1 MSAETQLDRR
11 LAAQPARG
19 SRRWLRLRARV
30 AWRFLTARFSSS
42 LTRRIVV
49 LNLGG
54 LVVLV
59 VGFLLLDQF
68 RADLIEARIQS
79 LTIQADIIAA
89 AISAS
94 ATGDTDSITIDPDKL
109 LQLAPGESVAPSQS
123 DEDATQFSI
132 NPALVGPF
140 LRRLVTPTHT
150 RARIYDSDGRL
161 LLDSRSFSAR
171 GAVVRSDLP
180 DASDRSGF
188 ADRVIARLRGIFL
201 TSVAP
206 RADDPWATN
215 GKTMPEVAGALQGKT
230 QSLVRVNDEG
240 ETIVSVGVP
249 IQRMMATRGAL
260 QLSTQGGD
268 IDRVITSARLAQL
281 RFFLVLAVVMLVL
294 SLSLANTIAEPVR
307 RLADAAERVRRG
319 IRSRQ
324 QIPDFTARS
333 DEIGHLSRAL
343 RDMTQALY
351 NRLDAIESF
360 AADVAH
366 ELKNPLTSLRSA
378 LETLPRVNAGHSR
391 DRLIAVMQHDVRRL
405 DRLISDISDAS
416 RLDAEL
422 ARDEAGPVDV
432 AALLRAVVAMAEDSP
447 RSNGARVE
455 LSVPVRRGRNA
466 SADYFV
472 LGHDS
477 RLAQVVTNL
486 IDNACSFSE
495 PGGVVRVAL
504 ERASA
509 RTEPEGE
516 KPFDRVVI
524 TVDDDG
530 PGIPPHALE
539 RIFERFYTDRPN
551 QGFGQNSGLGL
562 SISRQIVEAHGGRI
576 WACNRPAHSA
586 GVRVGR
592 TGTRQSRRAGKARRG
607 RSLCRRTA
615 GVRGMSGAA
624 VAGGAGLHA
633 TAVIHGESG
642 VLILGPSGSGKSAL
656 ALALMARASGAGA
669 FGALIGDDRIYV
681 RKADGRL
688 VASGAANMAGIIERR
703 MAGLI
708 EVRHERAAIVQ
719 LAVELSE
726 RRGQWPRM
734 PDDHDGVIV
743 GGVRL
748 PRLALDSGLSVC
760 DQALAVEERLAVL
773 AAENSGRIRI
783 SLEHCAAVHKNGR
796 PEISP
801 PA

>member
-1 MSAETQLDRR
+1 MSAETQVQHPLSVH
-11 LAAQPARG
+11 AARG
-19 SRRWLRLRARV
+19 RLRWLRARMRV

-68 RADLIEARIQS
+68 RADLIEARVQS

-109 LQLAPGESVAPSQS
+109 LQLAPGETVAPSPS

-140 LRRLVTPTHT
+140 LHRLVTPTRT
-150 RARIYDSDGRL
+150 RARVYDSDGRL

-171 GAVVRSDLP
+171 GAVEHSDLP
-180 DASDRSGF
+180 DTSERHGF
-188 ADRVIARLRGIFL
+188 ADRIIARLRSLFL
-201 TSVAP
+201 TSTAP
-206 RADDPWATN
+206 RAEDPWATN
-215 GKTMPEVAGALQGKT
+215 GQTMPEVAGALRGKT
-230 QSLVRVNDEG
+230 QSLVRLNHIG

-249 IQRMMATRGAL
+249 IQHMMATRGAL
-260 QLSTQGGD
+260 LLSTQGGD

-281 RFFLVLAVVMLVL
+281 RFFLVLAIVMLVL

-378 LETLPRVNAGHSR
+378 LETLPKVNGDHSR
-391 DRLIAVMQHDVRRL
+391 DRLIAIMQHDVRRL

-422 ARDEAGPVDV
+422 TRGEAGPVDI
-432 AALLRAVVAMAEDSP
+432 AALLRAVASMAQDSS
-447 RSNGARVE
+447 RSRARVE
-455 LSVPVRRGRNA
+455 LSIPVRRGKNA

-495 PGGVVRVAL
+495 PGGAVRVAL
-504 ERASA
+504 ERTSA
-509 RTEPEGE
+509 RKEPEG
-516 KPFDRVVI
+516 KQFFDQVVI

-530 PGIPPHALE
+530 PGVPPHALE
-539 RIFERFYTDRPN
+539 RIFERFYTDRPS

-576 WACNRPAHSA
+576 WACNRPGELAS
-586 GVRVGR
+586 VRVGSPER
-592 TGTRQSRRAGKARRG
+592 DDGDEVTR
-607 RSLCRRTA
+607 
-615 GVRGMSGAA
+615 
-624 VAGGAGLHA
+624 H
-633 TAVIHGESG
+633 
-642 VLILGPSGSGKSAL
+642 
-656 ALALMARASGAGA
+656 GAGA
-669 FGALIGDDRIYV
+669 RFV
-681 RKADGRL
+681 
-688 VASGAANMAGIIERR
+688 
-703 MAGLI
+703 
-708 EVRHERAAIVQ
+708 
-719 LAVELSE
+719 VEL
-726 RRGQWPRM
+726 
-734 PDDHDGVIV
+734 
-743 GGVRL
+743 
-748 PRLALDSGLSVC
+748 
-760 DQALAVEERLAVL
+760 
-773 AAENSGRIRI
+773 
-783 SLEHCAAVHKNGR
+783 
-796 PEISP
+796 
-801 PA
+801 PAFSA

>member
-1 MSAETQLDRR
+1 MSAETQVQHR
-11 LAAQPARG
+11 LSAHTARG
-19 SRRWLRLRARV
+19 RLRWLRARSRV

-68 RADLIEARIQS
+68 RADLIAAREQS

-109 LQLAPGESVAPSQS
+109 LQLAPGESVAPSPS
-123 DEDATQFSI
+123 DEDATEFSI

-140 LRRLVTPTHT
+140 LHRLVTPTHT
-150 RARIYDSDGRL
+150 RARVYDSDGRL
-161 LLDSRSFSAR
+161 LLDSRSYSAR

-180 DASDRSGF
+180 DVSERHGF
-188 ADRVIARLRGIFL
+188 ADWIFAHLRGLFL
-201 TSVAP
+201 ASTAP
-206 RADDPWATN
+206 RAEDPWATN
-215 GKTMPEVAGALQGKT
+215 GQTMPEVAGALQGKT
-230 QSLVRVNDEG
+230 QSLVRVNHVG

-249 IQRMMATRGAL
+249 IQHMMATRGAL
-260 QLSTQGGD
+260 LLSTQGGD

-343 RDMTQALY
+343 RDMTRALY

-378 LETLPRVNAGHSR
+378 LETLPRVSTGHSR
-391 DRLIAVMQHDVRRL
+391 DRLIAIMQHDVRRL

-422 ARDEAGPVDV
+422 ARGEAGPVDV
-432 AALLRAVVAMAEDSP
+432 AALLRAVVSMAQDSP
-447 RSNGARVE
+447 RDVRVE
-455 LSVPVRRGRNA
+455 LSIPVRRGKNA
-466 SADYFV
+466 GADYFV

-504 ERASA
+504 ERTSA
-509 RTEPEGE
+509 RTDPEE
-516 KPFDRVVI
+516 KPGDRVVI

-539 RIFERFYTDRPN
+539 RIFERFYTDRPS

-576 WACNRPAHSA
+576 WALNRPAELAS
-586 GVRVGR
+586 VRVGSPE
-592 TGTRQSRRAGKARRG
+592 GDNPDEMTR
-607 RSLCRRTA
+607 
-615 GVRGMSGAA
+615 
-624 VAGGAGLHA
+624 H
-633 TAVIHGESG
+633 
-642 VLILGPSGSGKSAL
+642 
-656 ALALMARASGAGA
+656 GAGA
-669 FGALIGDDRIYV
+669 RFV
-681 RKADGRL
+681 
-688 VASGAANMAGIIERR
+688 
-703 MAGLI
+703 
-708 EVRHERAAIVQ
+708 
-719 LAVELSE
+719 VEL
-726 RRGQWPRM
+726 P
-734 PDDHDGVIV
+734 
-743 GGVRL
+743 
-748 PRLALDSGLSVC
+748 AF
-760 DQALAVEERLAVL
+760 
-773 AAENSGRIRI
+773 AA
-783 SLEHCAAVHKNGR
+783 
-796 PEISP
+796 
-801 PA
+801 

>member
-1 MSAETQLDRR
+1 MSAETQVQHR
-11 LAAQPARG
+11 LSDQTARG
-19 SRRWLRLRARV
+19 RLRWLRARARV

-68 RADLIEARIQS
+68 RADLIEARVQS

-89 AISAS
+89 AVSAS

-109 LQLAPGESVAPSQS
+109 LQLAPGQSVAPSPS
-123 DEDATQFSI
+123 DDDATQFSI

-140 LRRLVTPTHT
+140 LHRLVTPTRT

-171 GAVVRSDLP
+171 GAVEHSDLP
-180 DASDRSGF
+180 DASERRGF
-188 ADRVIARLRGIFL
+188 ADRIVARLRSLFL
-201 TSVAP
+201 TSTAP
-206 RADDPWATN
+206 RAEDPWATN
-215 GKTMPEVAGALQGKT
+215 GLTMPEVAGALQGKT
-230 QSLVRVNDEG
+230 QSLVRVNHTG

-249 IQRMMATRGAL
+249 IQHMMATRGAL
-260 QLSTQGGD
+260 LLSTQGGD

-281 RFFLVLAVVMLVL
+281 RFFLVLAIVMLVL

-378 LETLPRVNAGHSR
+378 LETLPKVNRDHSR
-391 DRLIAVMQHDVRRL
+391 DRLIAIMQHDVRRL

-422 ARDEAGPVDV
+422 ARGEAGPVDV
-432 AALLRAVVAMAEDSP
+432 AALLRAVVSMAQDSS
-447 RSNGARVE
+447 RGGARVE
-455 LSVPVRRGRNA
+455 LSIPVRRGKNA
-466 SADYFV
+466 SVDYFV

-495 PGGVVRVAL
+495 PGGIVRVAL
-504 ERASA
+504 ERTSA
-509 RTEPEGE
+509 RKEPEG
-516 KPFDRVVI
+516 KQFVYNVVV

-539 RIFERFYTDRPN
+539 RIFERFYTDRPS

-576 WACNRPAHSA
+576 WACNRQVELARVPVGPPEHSDSDEI
-586 GVRVGR
+586 VR
-592 TGTRQSRRAGKARRG
+592 
-607 RSLCRRTA
+607 
-615 GVRGMSGAA
+615 
-624 VAGGAGLHA
+624 H
-633 TAVIHGESG
+633 
-642 VLILGPSGSGKSAL
+642 
-656 ALALMARASGAGA
+656 GAGA
-669 FGALIGDDRIYV
+669 RFV
-681 RKADGRL
+681 
-688 VASGAANMAGIIERR
+688 
-703 MAGLI
+703 
-708 EVRHERAAIVQ
+708 
-719 LAVELSE
+719 VEL
-726 RRGQWPRM
+726 
-734 PDDHDGVIV
+734 
-743 GGVRL
+743 
-748 PRLALDSGLSVC
+748 
-760 DQALAVEERLAVL
+760 
-773 AAENSGRIRI
+773 
-783 SLEHCAAVHKNGR
+783 
-796 PEISP
+796 
-801 PA
+801 PAFST

>member
-1 MSAETQLDRR
+1 MSAEAQVEHR
-11 LAAQPARG
+11 LSAQTARG
-19 SRRWLRLRARV
+19 RLRWLRARLRF

-49 LNLGG
+49 LNIGG

-59 VGFLLLDQF
+59 VGFLLVDQF
-68 RADLIEARIQS
+68 RADLIEARVQS

-109 LQLAPGESVAPSQS
+109 LQLAPGDSVAPSPS

-140 LRRLVTPTHT
+140 LHRLVTPTRT

-180 DASDRSGF
+180 DVPERRGF
-188 ADRVIARLRGIFL
+188 ADRIVAHLRGWFL
-201 TSVAP
+201 TSAAP
-206 RADDPWATN
+206 RAEDPWATN
-215 GKTMPEVAGALQGKT
+215 GQTMPEVGGALQGKT
-230 QSLVRVNDEG
+230 HSLVRVNHEG

-249 IQRMMATRGAL
+249 IQHMMATRGAL
-260 QLSTQGGD
+260 LLSTQGGD

-343 RDMTQALY
+343 REMTRALY
-351 NRLDAIESF
+351 SRLDAIESF

-422 ARDEAGPVDV
+422 TRGEAGPVDV
-432 AALLRAVVAMAEDSP
+432 AALLRAVVSMAQDSP
-447 RSNGARVE
+447 RSGSRIE
-455 LSVPVRRGRNA
+455 LSIPARRGKNA
-466 SADYFV
+466 SADYFI

-504 ERASA
+504 ERTS
-509 RTEPEGE
+509 RKEPEA
-516 KPFDRVVI
+516 KQVSDHVVI

-530 PGIPPHALE
+530 PGVPPHALE
-539 RIFERFYTDRPN
+539 RIFERFYTDRPS

-562 SISRQIVEAHGGRI
+562 SISRQIVEAHGGRV
-576 WACNRPAHSA
+576 WACNRTAEF
-586 GVRVGR
+586 VG
-592 TGTRQSRRAGKARRG
+592 A
-607 RSLCRRTA
+607 L
-615 GVRGMSGAA
+615 V
-624 VAGGAGLHA
+624 
-633 TAVIHGESG
+633 
-642 VLILGPSGSGKSAL
+642 PSPERDDSEETI
-656 ALALMARASGAGA
+656 RHGAGA
-669 FGALIGDDRIYV
+669 RFV
-681 RKADGRL
+681 
-688 VASGAANMAGIIERR
+688 
-703 MAGLI
+703 
-708 EVRHERAAIVQ
+708 
-719 LAVELSE
+719 VELPVFS
-726 RRGQWPRM
+726 
-734 PDDHDGVIV
+734 
-743 GGVRL
+743 
-748 PRLALDSGLSVC
+748 A
-760 DQALAVEERLAVL
+760 
-773 AAENSGRIRI
+773 
-783 SLEHCAAVHKNGR
+783 
-796 PEISP
+796 
-801 PA
+801 

>member
-1 MSAETQLDRR
+1 MSAETQVQHR
-11 LAAQPARG
+11 LSAQAARG
-19 SRRWLRLRARV
+19 RLRWLRARARV

-68 RADLIEARIQS
+68 RADLIEARVQS

-89 AISAS
+89 AVSAS

-109 LQLAPGESVAPSQS
+109 LQLAPGESVAPSPS

-140 LRRLVTPTHT
+140 LHRLVTPTHT

-180 DASDRSGF
+180 DAAERRGF
-188 ADRVIARLRGIFL
+188 ADRIVARLRSLFL
-201 TSVAP
+201 TSTAP
-206 RADDPWATN
+206 RAEDPWATN
-215 GKTMPEVAGALQGKT
+215 GQTMPEVAGALQGKT
-230 QSLVRVNDEG
+230 QSLVRVNHMG

-249 IQRMMATRGAL
+249 IQHMMATRGAL
-260 QLSTQGGD
+260 LLSTQGGD

-343 RDMTQALY
+343 RDMTRALY

-391 DRLIAVMQHDVRRL
+391 DRLIAIMQHDVRRL

-422 ARDEAGPVDV
+422 TRGEAGPVDV
-432 AALLRAVVAMAEDSP
+432 AALLRAVVSMAQDSP
-447 RSNGARVE
+447 RGVARVE
-455 LSVPVRRGRNA
+455 LSIPVRRGKNA
-466 SADYFV
+466 GADYFV

-477 RLAQVVTNL
+477 RLAQVITNL

-504 ERASA
+504 ERTSA
-509 RTEPEGE
+509 RREPEG
-516 KPFDRVVI
+516 KHFFDHVVI
-524 TVDDDG
+524 TIDDDG

-539 RIFERFYTDRPN
+539 RIFERFYTDRPS

-576 WACNRPAHSA
+576 WACNRPVELVSA
-586 GVRVGR
+586 RV
-592 TGTRQSRRAGKARRG
+592 
-607 RSLCRRTA
+607 
-615 GVRGMSGAA
+615 
-624 VAGGAGLHA
+624 
-633 TAVIHGESG
+633 
-642 VLILGPSGSGKSAL
+642 PSPERDNSDET
-656 ALALMARASGAGA
+656 MRHGAGA
-669 FGALIGDDRIYV
+669 RFV
-681 RKADGRL
+681 
-688 VASGAANMAGIIERR
+688 
-703 MAGLI
+703 
-708 EVRHERAAIVQ
+708 
-719 LAVELSE
+719 VEL
-726 RRGQWPRM
+726 
-734 PDDHDGVIV
+734 
-743 GGVRL
+743 
-748 PRLALDSGLSVC
+748 
-760 DQALAVEERLAVL
+760 
-773 AAENSGRIRI
+773 
-783 SLEHCAAVHKNGR
+783 
-796 PEISP
+796 
-801 PA
+801 PAFSA

>member
-1 MSAETQLDRR
+1 MSADTQSDHRVAAAPQRR
-11 LAAQPARG
+11 N
-19 SRRWLRLRARV
+19 RRWLRPRARI

-59 VGFLLLDQF
+59 AGFLLLDQF
-68 RADLIEARIQS
+68 RAGIIEARVQS

-94 ATGDTDSITIDPDKL
+94 AAGDTDSITIDPDKL

-140 LRRLVTPTHT
+140 LHRLVTPTRT

-171 GAVVRSDLP
+171 GAVLRSDLP
-180 DASDRSGF
+180 DASDRRGF
-188 ADRVIARLRGIFL
+188 LDWVGARLRSFFQP
-201 TSVAP
+201 SARP
-206 RADDPWATN
+206 RSEDPWATN
-215 GKTMPEVAGALQGKT
+215 GKTMPEVASALQGNAR
-230 QSLVRVNDEG
+230 SIVRLNYEG

-249 IQRMMATRGAL
+249 IERMMATRGAL

-268 IDRVITSARLAQL
+268 IDRVIASERWAQL

-307 RLADAAERVRRG
+307 RLAEAAERVRRG

-343 RDMTQALY
+343 REMTQALY

-378 LETLPRVNAGHSR
+378 LETLPRVKVGHSR

-422 ARDEAGPVDV
+422 ARGDSGPVDV
-432 AALLRAVVAMAEDSP
+432 AALLRAVVSMAEDSP
-447 RSNGARVE
+447 RSNGARIE
-455 LSVPVRRGRNA
+455 LTIPVRRGKSAR
-466 SADYFV
+466 ADYFV

-504 ERASA
+504 ERRQSPANSESEA
-509 RTEPEGE
+509 LA
-516 KPFDRVVI
+516 DRIVI

-539 RIFERFYTDRPN
+539 RIFERFYTDRPS

-562 SISRQIVEAHGGRI
+562 SISRQIIEAHGGRI
-576 WACNRPAHSA
+576 WACNRPADSA
-586 GVRVGR
+586 RV
-592 TGTRQSRRAGKARRG
+592 
-607 RSLCRRTA
+607 
-615 GVRGMSGAA
+615 
-624 VAGGAGLHA
+624 
-633 TAVIHGESG
+633 
-642 VLILGPSGSGKSAL
+642 
-656 ALALMARASGAGA
+656 RASDRPVDGEDEPVRHGAGA
-669 FGALIGDDRIYV
+669 RFI
-681 RKADGRL
+681 
-688 VASGAANMAGIIERR
+688 
-703 MAGLI
+703 
-708 EVRHERAAIVQ
+708 
-719 LAVELSE
+719 VEL
-726 RRGQWPRM
+726 PA
-734 PDDHDGVIV
+734 I
-743 GGVRL
+743 
-748 PRLALDSGLSVC
+748 
-760 DQALAVEERLAVL
+760 
-773 AAENSGRIRI
+773 AA
-783 SLEHCAAVHKNGR
+783 
-796 PEISP
+796 
-801 PA
+801 

>member
-1 MSAETQLDRR
+1 MSAETQVQHR
-11 LAAQPARG
+11 LSDQTARG
-19 SRRWLRLRARV
+19 RLRWLRARARV

-68 RADLIEARIQS
+68 RADLIEARVQS

-89 AISAS
+89 AVSAS

-109 LQLAPGESVAPSQS
+109 LQLAPGQSVAPSPS
-123 DEDATQFSI
+123 DDDATQFSI

-140 LRRLVTPTHT
+140 LHRLVTPTRT

-171 GAVVRSDLP
+171 GAVEHSDLP
-180 DASDRSGF
+180 DASERRGF
-188 ADRVIARLRGIFL
+188 ADRIVARLRSLFL
-201 TSVAP
+201 TSTAP
-206 RADDPWATN
+206 RAEDPWATN
-215 GKTMPEVAGALQGKT
+215 GLTMPEVAGALQGKT
-230 QSLVRVNDEG
+230 QSLVRVNHMG

-249 IQRMMATRGAL
+249 IQHMMANRGAL
-260 QLSTQGGD
+260 LLSTQGGD

-281 RFFLVLAVVMLVL
+281 RFFLVLAIVMLVL

-378 LETLPRVNAGHSR
+378 LETLPKVNRDHSR
-391 DRLIAVMQHDVRRL
+391 DRLIAIMQHDVRRL

-422 ARDEAGPVDV
+422 ARGEAGPVDV
-432 AALLRAVVAMAEDSP
+432 AALLRAVVSMAQDSS
-447 RSNGARVE
+447 RGGARVE
-455 LSVPVRRGRNA
+455 LSIPVRRGKNA
-466 SADYFV
+466 SVDYFV

-495 PGGVVRVAL
+495 PGGIVRVAL
-504 ERASA
+504 ERTSA
-509 RTEPEGE
+509 RKEPEG
-516 KPFDRVVI
+516 KQFVHNVVV

-539 RIFERFYTDRPN
+539 RIFERFYTDRPS

-576 WACNRPAHSA
+576 WACNRQVELTRVPVGPPEHSDSDET
-586 GVRVGR
+586 VR
-592 TGTRQSRRAGKARRG
+592 
-607 RSLCRRTA
+607 
-615 GVRGMSGAA
+615 
-624 VAGGAGLHA
+624 H
-633 TAVIHGESG
+633 
-642 VLILGPSGSGKSAL
+642 
-656 ALALMARASGAGA
+656 GAGA
-669 FGALIGDDRIYV
+669 RFV
-681 RKADGRL
+681 
-688 VASGAANMAGIIERR
+688 
-703 MAGLI
+703 
-708 EVRHERAAIVQ
+708 
-719 LAVELSE
+719 VEL
-726 RRGQWPRM
+726 
-734 PDDHDGVIV
+734 
-743 GGVRL
+743 
-748 PRLALDSGLSVC
+748 
-760 DQALAVEERLAVL
+760 
-773 AAENSGRIRI
+773 
-783 SLEHCAAVHKNGR
+783 
-796 PEISP
+796 
-801 PA
+801 PAFST

>member
-1 MSAETQLDRR
+1 MSAETHAQHR
-11 LAAQPARG
+11 LSAHVARG
-19 SRRWLRLRARV
+19 RPRWLRARVRV

-68 RADLIEARIQS
+68 RADLIEARVQS

-89 AISAS
+89 AVSAS

-109 LQLAPGESVAPSQS
+109 LQLAPGESVAPSPS

-140 LRRLVTPTHT
+140 LHRLVTPTHT

-180 DASDRSGF
+180 DASERRGL
-188 ADRVIARLRGIFL
+188 ADRIVAHLRSLFL
-201 TSVAP
+201 TSTAP
-206 RADDPWATN
+206 RAEDPWATN
-215 GKTMPEVAGALQGKT
+215 GQTMPEVGGALQGRT
-230 QSLVRVNDEG
+230 QSLTRVNHEG

-249 IQRMMATRGAL
+249 IQHMMATRGAL
-260 QLSTQGGD
+260 LLSTQGGD

-281 RFFLVLAVVMLVL
+281 RFFMVLAVVMLVL

-307 RLADAAERVRRG
+307 RLAAAAERVRRG

-351 NRLDAIESF
+351 SRLDAIESF

-378 LETLPRVNAGHSR
+378 LETLPRVNTGQSR

-422 ARDEAGPVDV
+422 TRGEANPVDV
-432 AALLRAVVAMAEDSP
+432 AALLRAVVSMARDSP
-447 RSNGARVE
+447 RAGAARVE
-455 LSVPVRRGRNA
+455 LSIPVRRGKNA
-466 SADYFV
+466 SSDYFV
-472 LGHDS
+472 FGHDS

-495 PGGVVRVAL
+495 PGGVVQVAL
-504 ERASA
+504 QRMPA
-509 RTEPEGE
+509 RSEPEGE
-516 KPFDRVVI
+516 KPVDCVVI

-530 PGIPPHALE
+530 PGVPPHALE
-539 RIFERFYTDRPN
+539 RIFERFYTDRPS

-576 WACNRPAHSA
+576 WACNRRAELASVPAPS
-586 GVRVGR
+586 
-592 TGTRQSRRAGKARRG
+592 T
-607 RSLCRRTA
+607 
-615 GVRGMSGAA
+615 
-624 VAGGAGLHA
+624 
-633 TAVIHGESG
+633 ESDNPDEA
-642 VLILGPSGSGKSAL
+642 I
-656 ALALMARASGAGA
+656 RHGAGA
-669 FGALIGDDRIYV
+669 RFV
-681 RKADGRL
+681 
-688 VASGAANMAGIIERR
+688 
-703 MAGLI
+703 
-708 EVRHERAAIVQ
+708 
-719 LAVELSE
+719 VEL
-726 RRGQWPRM
+726 P
-734 PDDHDGVIV
+734 VF
-743 GGVRL
+743 
-748 PRLALDSGLSVC
+748 AT
-760 DQALAVEERLAVL
+760 
-773 AAENSGRIRI
+773 
-783 SLEHCAAVHKNGR
+783 
-796 PEISP
+796 
-801 PA
+801 